1 MFKCSDY
8 EGLMIYSIIL
18 DLQYLLIVKLTDTDV
33 DDNDSILFQF
43 VNRHKVLIML
53 KSFWVHFYN
62 VSAVQHFM
70 Y

>member
-43 VNRHKVLIML
+43 VNRHKEQ
-53 KSFWVHFYN
+53 SC
-62 VSAVQHFM
+62 
-70 Y
+70 